1 MARPRKYEP
10 GQEPTTAERM
20 RATRQRKK
28 ERGEQL
34 VRVWLDQAESEAL
47 ASFAA
52 ENGVSSSEALR
63 LLVQKIRPSQT
74 P

>member
-28 ERGEQL
+28 DRGEQL
-34 VRVWLDQAESEAL
+34 ARVWLDQAETDAL
-47 ASFAA
+47 SSFAA
-52 ENGVSSSEALR
+52 DNGVSSSEALR
-63 LLVQKIRPSQT
+63 LLVRRLVP
-74 P
+74 

>member
-20 RATRQRKK
+20 RVTRQRKK
-28 ERGEQL
+28 DRGEQL
-34 VRVWLDQAESEAL
+34 ARVWLDQTESAAL

-63 LLVQKIRPSQT
+63 LLVRRLMP
-74 P
+74 

>member
-34 VRVWLDQAESEAL
+34 LRVWLDQTEVDAL

-52 ENGVSSSEALR
+52 ENGISSSEALR
-63 LLVQKIRPSQT
+63 LLVQKISPAQM